1 MPVESASSGL
11 SATSYG
17 PSALPVV
24 DFKIVMPRS
33 AFAPS
38 PGTEDLP
45 DPAFVQAIKPLGLK
59 FVLKK
64 EPLDL
69 VVVDQLTQPT
79 DN

>member
-1 MPVESASSGL
+1 
-11 SATSYG
+11 
-17 PSALPVV
+17 
-24 DFKIVMPRS
+24 
-33 AFAPS
+33 
-38 PGTEDLP
+38 
-45 DPAFVQAIKPLGLK
+45 VQAIKPLGLK